1 MLDDLGLEPA
11 HCAGRPKE
19 FSRRCGI
26 PVSVN
31 IEGKLDNLPEALRL
45 CLYRAIQEA
54 MTNCGKHAER

>member
-11 HCAGRPKE
+11 LHWRAKE

-26 PVSVN
+26 PVSLS

-45 CLYRAIQEA
+45 PAALS
-54 MTNCGKHAER
+54 